1 MINIMPKHAA
11 KANGGSSWGR
21 EQEAVKMAM
30 IAFYAGLI
38 VGIFVGC
45 LLMSLFSFFL
55 AGDDDGLPSA
65 VEVSSQEKPAEL

>member
-1 MINIMPKHAA
+1 
-11 KANGGSSWGR
+11 
-21 EQEAVKMAM
+21 MAM

-55 AGDDDGLPSA
+55 AGNDAGLPSPA
-65 VEVSSQEKPAEL
+65 EISPQEKPL

>member
-1 MINIMPKHAA
+1 
-11 KANGGSSWGR
+11 
-21 EQEAVKMAM
+21 MAM

-55 AGDDDGLPSA
+55 SRNDTGLLEPPEISP
-65 VEVSSQEKPAEL
+65 QEKPLEL

>member
-1 MINIMPKHAA
+1 
-11 KANGGSSWGR
+11 
-21 EQEAVKMAM
+21 MAM

-55 AGDDDGLPSA
+55 AGDGGRPPKIGP
-65 VEVSSQEKPAEL
+65 QEKPLEL

>member
-1 MINIMPKHAA
+1 
-11 KANGGSSWGR
+11 
-21 EQEAVKMAM
+21 MAM

-55 AGDDDGLPSA
+55 AGGDAGLPGPP
-65 VEVSSQEKPAEL
+65 EICPQEKLLKL

>member
-1 MINIMPKHAA
+1 
-11 KANGGSSWGR
+11 
-21 EQEAVKMAM
+21 MAM

-55 AGDDDGLPSA
+55 AGNATGLPGPPEVYPQKKP
-65 VEVSSQEKPAEL
+65 VEF